1 MVSSVP
7 TSIVP
12 PSPVGSRDASAGVAR
27 IAPSPIDV
35 AFTREKSRVPQA
47 RRIGTSWLRNVCHV
61 ARSRV
66 DAVELVLS
74 ELVGNAVVHGRGD
87 TIGLRMRRAGGNVHL
102 EINDRTPS
110 EVPRPQRV
118 AMDAEQG
125 RGLWLVDELV
135 HDLGGRWGFTADGT
149 VAWCVIPVAPP
160 PSNDGGRRRR

>member
-12 PSPVGSRDASAGVAR
+12 PSPVGSLDANVGMAR

-35 AFTREKSRVPQA
+35 AFTREESRVPQA

-66 DAVELVLS
+66 DSVELVLS

-87 TIGLRMRRAGGNVHL
+87 TIGLRMRRDGGNVHL
-102 EINDRTPS
+102 EVNDRTPS
-110 EVPRPQRV
+110 EVPRPQR
-118 AMDAEQG
+118 ASMDAEQG

-135 HDLGGRWGFTADGT
+135 HELGGRWGFTADGT
-149 VAWCVIPVAPP
+149 VAWCVIPVAPL
-160 PSNDGGRRRR
+160 PSNDDGRRRL